1 VVSSYGWSKGAL
13 THASE
18 VLGPTGLEVVGALEI
33 NGPPG
38 AEDYTALTKIGEDMA
53 KKILAE

>member
-1 VVSSYGWSKGAL
+1 
-13 THASE
+13 SE

-38 AEDYTALTKIGEDMA
+38 AEDYLELTKIGEDLA
-53 KKILAE
+53 KKILAG